1 MMYHGPEEGRRYT
14 RMTMI
19 ELARQYDKFMSNNK
33 EVKAIGPILEEA
45 RNRGLSLVDLE
56 QIMSTL
62 SPNR

>member
-14 RMTMI
+14 RMTTI